1 MIGQTLRNMISSK
14 PENEDNNPRI
24 VVGLDIG
31 TTKIATIVG
40 YKSENK
46 IDILGYGRGESTG
59 VQHGL
64 IFNIDKTVE
73 GINISKEQAENRS
86 GYEVDEVYVG
96 VAGRHINSMEYKH
109 VITRI
114 NGKNSIIRQDEIDK
128 MMDDL
133 RHISVSKG
141 ERIITVIPQRY
152 VIDRIRQ
159 TYEPVG
165 EMGELIEG
173 YFQIVT
179 ANEDE
184 IRKILICVEAS
195 GLRYKNIILEPI
207 ASGLACVSEE
217 EKKQGVALVD
227 IGGGTTDVAIYH
239 NGHPVFT
246 CVIPIGGTII
256 TKDIVKV
263 CKVPEEL
270 AEKLKRTCGT
280 CIVEKS
286 NSNNYVTLPQMHAIQ
301 SRQISETHLA
311 QIINMRVQTDILDR
325 VKDAIDSSGY
335 ADKLNAGVV
344 LTGGGSTLR
353 HIKELCEYT
362 LQKPVRIGIPEF
374 GFVHSMPNEL
384 KHPMYSTSLG
394 LLKYGIEELESLKST
409 EETPVNNV
417 ITEESKNPKKDTP
430 QKPPKNS
437 DGYIGSGW
445 MKSIQQFFV
454 ELVEKT
460 S

>member
-1 MIGQTLRNMISSK
+1 MIGKTLRDMISPK
-14 PENEDNNPRI
+14 PEHEDTDPKI

-31 TTKIATIVG
+31 TTKIATIIG

-64 IFNIDKTVE
+64 IFNINKTVE
-73 GINISKEQAENRS
+73 GINISKEQAENRLGS
-86 GYEVDEVYVG
+86 KVDTVYVG
-96 VAGRHINSMEYKH
+96 VAGRHIRSMEYKH
-109 VITRI
+109 VLTRL
-114 NGKNSIIRQDEIDK
+114 NGKNSIIRQDEIDN
-128 MMDDL
+128 MQEDL
-133 RHISVSKG
+133 RHISVAKG
-141 ERIITVIPQRY
+141 EKIITVIPQRY
-152 VIDRIRQ
+152 IIDHSRE

-184 IRKILICVEAS
+184 IRKILLCVESA
-195 GLRYKNIILEPI
+195 GLKANNIILEPI

-239 NGHPVFT
+239 KGHPVFT

-256 TKDIVKV
+256 TKDIVSV
-263 CKVPEEL
+263 CRIPEEL
-270 AEKLKRTCGT
+270 AEKLKKNCGT

-311 QIINMRVQTDILDR
+311 QIINKRVQIDILDH
-325 VKDAIDSSGY
+325 VKEAIDRSGY
-335 ADKLNAGVV
+335 ADKLNAGIV

-374 GFVHSMPNEL
+374 GFVHSIPNEL

-394 LLKYGIEELESLKST
+394 LLKYGIEEQDSMKDT
-409 EETPVNNV
+409 NDEEDFTPVVDNEDKPV
-417 ITEESKNPKKDTP
+417 GKMDKPKKP
-430 QKPPKNS
+430 QKS
-437 DGYIGSGW
+437 SEASSGL
-445 MKSIQQFFV
+445 MKSIQQFFI

>member
-1 MIGQTLRNMISSK
+1 MIGKTLRDMISLK
-14 PENEDNNPRI
+14 PEYDDTDPKI

-31 TTKIATIVG
+31 TTKIATIIG

-64 IFNIDKTVE
+64 IFNINKTVE
-73 GINISKEQAENRS
+73 GINISKEQAENRLGS
-86 GYEVDEVYVG
+86 KVDTVYVG
-96 VAGRHINSMEYKH
+96 VAGRHIRSMEYKH
-109 VITRI
+109 VLTRL
-114 NGKNSIIRQDEIDK
+114 NGKNSIIRQDEIDN
-128 MMDDL
+128 MQEDL
-133 RHISVSKG
+133 RHISVAKG
-141 ERIITVIPQRY
+141 EKIITVIPQRY
-152 VIDRIRQ
+152 IIDHSRE

-184 IRKILICVEAS
+184 IRKILLCVESA
-195 GLRYKNIILEPI
+195 GLKANNIILEPI

-239 NGHPVFT
+239 KGHPVFT

-256 TKDIVKV
+256 TKDIVSV
-263 CKVPEEL
+263 CRIPEEL
-270 AEKLKRTCGT
+270 AEKLKKNCGT

-311 QIINMRVQTDILDR
+311 QIINKRVQIDILDH
-325 VKDAIDSSGY
+325 VKEAIDRSGY

-374 GFVHSMPNEL
+374 GFVHSIPNEL

-394 LLKYGIEELESLKST
+394 LLKYGIEEQDSMRDT
-409 EETPVNNV
+409 NDEEDNIPVNDNEDKSV
-417 ITEESKNPKKDTP
+417 GKMDKPKKI
-430 QKPPKNS
+430 QKAS
-437 DGYIGSGW
+437 ETGSGL
-445 MKSIQQFFV
+445 MKSIQQFFI

>member
-1 MIGQTLRNMISSK
+1 MIGKTLRDMISLK
-14 PENEDNNPRI
+14 PEYDDTDPKI

-31 TTKIATIVG
+31 TTKIATIIG

-64 IFNIDKTVE
+64 IFNINKTVE
-73 GINISKEQAENRS
+73 GINISKEQAENRLGS
-86 GYEVDEVYVG
+86 KVDTVYVG
-96 VAGRHINSMEYKH
+96 VAGRHIRSMEYKH
-109 VITRI
+109 VLTRL
-114 NGKNSIIRQDEIDK
+114 NGKNSIIRQDEIDN
-128 MMDDL
+128 MQEDL
-133 RHISVSKG
+133 RHISVAKG
-141 ERIITVIPQRY
+141 EKIITVIPQRY
-152 VIDRIRQ
+152 IIDHSRE

-165 EMGELIEG
+165 ELGELIEG

-184 IRKILICVEAS
+184 IRKILLCVESA
-195 GLRYKNIILEPI
+195 GLKANNIILEPI

-239 NGHPVFT
+239 KGHPVFT

-256 TKDIVKV
+256 TKDIVSV
-263 CKVPEEL
+263 CRIPEEL
-270 AEKLKRTCGT
+270 AEKLKKNCGT

-311 QIINMRVQTDILDR
+311 QIINKRVQIDILDH
-325 VKDAIDSSGY
+325 VKEAIDRSGY

-374 GFVHSMPNEL
+374 GFVHSIPNEL

-394 LLKYGIEELESLKST
+394 LLKYGIEEQDSMRDT
-409 EETPVNNV
+409 NDEEDNIPVNDNEDKSV
-417 ITEESKNPKKDTP
+417 GKMDKPKKI
-430 QKPPKNS
+430 QKAS
-437 DGYIGSGW
+437 ETGSGL
-445 MKSIQQFFV
+445 MKSIQQFFI